1 MESWA
6 EKYRPRA
13 LDEVV
18 GNPRAI
24 ASLRAWAAAWQHG
37 RPDRPGLILAG
48 HAGVGKTSAA
58 LALAKDMG
66 WGLVELNASDAR
78 SAGVIEGVALRGALF
93 QSFADDGAL
102 QRRQLIL
109 LDEADNLYERA
120 EQSSGRTRDFSD
132 RGGKSAIAR
141 TLEQTRQPIILTVNE
156 LYQLTRGAGARI
168 KRLTQTVKFLPL
180 PVAMVRSVLRRVAEA
195 EGLELETESLQRLA
209 ERCSGDLRAALN
221 DLQSLAQAGHIGTE
235 ETDALGWRDRRS
247 EMLETLKVIFRGD
260 DFDQPR
266 RAVFDLH
273 ETPDEVAMWVG
284 DNIPWMYR
292 NPYDRERAYTRL
304 ASATTL
310 LGRVRRTQNYGLWGY
325 ATELIS
331 SGVALAKRNPPASA
345 DPKFPKWLRLM
356 GASRAR
362 RGRRN
367 ALAAKLGAATHLSR
381 REVLNDQL
389 PIMRAI
395 CRADAKLTARLAGK
409 LELTDHEVAE
419 LLDRPVRSRMVQA
432 VMAASQEFRPER
444 EVVTLPTRRVF
455 PENEPATADDAA
467 DAAEA
472 PPPRPAPAADDKQKS
487 LFDF

>member
-6 EKYRPRA
+6 EKYRPRS

-24 ASLRAWAAAWQHG
+24 ASLRAWAAAWEQG

-58 LALAKDMG
+58 LALAADMG

-120 EQSSGRTRDFSD
+120 AQSSGRTRDFSD

-156 LYQLTRGAGARI
+156 LYQLTRGSGARI

-209 ERCSGDLRAALN
+209 GRCSGDLRAALN
-221 DLQSLAQAGHIGTE
+221 DLQSLSQAVHIGTE
-235 ETDALGWRDRRS
+235 ETDALGWRDRQS

-273 ETPDEVAMWVG
+273 ERPDEVAMWVG

-292 NPYDRERAYTRL
+292 NPFDRERAYTRL
-304 ASATTL
+304 ASAATL
-310 LGRVRRTQNYGLWGY
+310 LGRVQRTQNYGLWGY

-331 SGVALAKRNPPASA
+331 SGVALAKRNPPAPVN
-345 DPKFPKWLRLM
+345 PKFPKWLQLM

-362 RGRRN
+362 RGHRN
-367 ALAAKLGAATHLSR
+367 ALAEKLGAATHLSR

-389 PIMRAI
+389 PVMRAI

-409 LELTDHEVAE
+409 LELTDHEVAV

-432 VMAASQEFRPER
+432 VMEASQALRPER
-444 EVVTLPTRRVF
+444 EVITLPTRWAF
-455 PENEPATADDAA
+455 PEKATAMADDAA
-467 DAAEA
+467 DA
-472 PPPRPAPAADDKQKS
+472 PPKRPEPAADDKQKS